1 MERIKKS
8 LVYGGI
14 KYGVG
19 EVVSLGASK
28 NYSKLLDSGYLL
40 LFNEPP
46 HTCPQCDRMFA
57 TADILKH
64 HDKITHIGGKKGR
77 SNEKNE

>member
-8 LVYGGI
+8 LTYNGI
-14 KYGVG
+14 KHGVG
-19 EVVSLGASK
+19 EVVSLGSSK
-28 NYSKLLDSGYLL
+28 NYGKLLDGGYMLP
-40 LFNEPP
+40 FNDTP
-46 HTCPQCDRMFA
+46 HTCVHCDRAFA
-57 TADILKH
+57 TDDILKH